1 MDKVLV
7 VDDDQEIRNII
18 GIYLKNNGC
27 EVEFACNGE
36 EAINKVD
43 ESFDLIVLDIMMPV
57 MDGMKALPIIRK
69 TYNTPV
75 IFLSAKGSEMDK
87 IQGIMTG
94 ADDYIV
100 KPFTP
105 MDLVVRVKASIRRY
119 KILGSK
125 NSISENA
132 PSKKIHVDNLVI
144 DIAGHEVTKEG
155 RTIKLTKTEFE
166 ILTLL
171 AKNKGRVFNSEAI
184 LDYVFDD
191 STTVIGSNS
200 VAVHI
205 RNLRNK
211 IEDDKDNPKI
221 IRNIWG
227 VGYKIE
233 K

>member
-36 EAINKVD
+36 EAINKID

-125 NSISENA
+125 NLISEKR